1 VSVLCSLNRQ
11 NLPFKTHEIIG
22 HIIYYLRNAAL
33 KIESIDVAET
43 IKTTKALIETEASS
57 RRIKKW
63 KKRRKNLS
71 SFYFVFFRYTV
82 LLAHEIL
89 ESLLP
94 IGE

>member
-1 VSVLCSLNRQ
+1 VDKSGANYAGLATMIEICQVKYLN
-11 NLPFKTHEIIG
+11 NIIG
-22 HIIYYLRNAAL
+22 NYSAAENYRNITLRAVM
-33 KIESIDVAET
+33 IF
-43 IKTTKALIETEASS
+43 
-57 RRIKKW
+57 IKKW